1 MGLDQPLTVYMGVD
15 LSGIDAGMAQKRLHD
30 SEVYTCFQQMSGE
43 GVPKSMRADVVL
55 YTRFQAG
62 FLQDFPE
69 THARHLFTETIQEQ
83 HITLLPS

>member
-62 FLQDFPE
+62 FLQDFQKPCE
-69 THARHLFTETIQEQ
+69 TFVYRNDSGTTL
-83 HITLLPS
+83 TLLPS